1 MNSYEDAIFC
11 SYCDK
16 FSCYDPQEELAHI
29 IKRHKHAPNVQGL
42 RALDNRK
49 RCRLCVHKNGYD
61 HAKVII
67 DQSALDKHMDKVHP
81 RWEDLYPQC

>member
-1 MNSYEDAIFC
+1 MRMRFSAATAINSPAMIL
-11 SYCDK
+11 K
-16 FSCYDPQEELAHI
+16 KELAHI

-81 RWEDLYPQC
+81 RWEDLYPRC